1 MGLAGCGVLTRGGR
15 GLSARVSEWLRGW
28 GWHWQAGRLLLLQQ
42 EPLEQEP
49 LEQEPLEQGALE
61 QGALEQELSEQE
73 PLEQEP
79 LEQVVLEEEPMDEP
93 IDEPADEPIDEPEE
107 LRGGAAAASDL
118 KPAPK
123 YGRCASDLEASVRVL
138 GSNAGGPARE
148 GACCEFTGGHV
159 LGGPAREG
167 ALPFEVPQHLHA
179 HALQG
184 EGAVPAGE
192 EGQSKTTR
200 LAAEREGEAVNA
212 AYL

>member
-49 LEQEPLEQGALE
+49 LEQ
-61 QGALEQELSEQE
+61 
-73 PLEQEP
+73 
-79 LEQVVLEEEPMDEP
+79 VVLEEEPMDEP
-93 IDEPADEPIDEPEE
+93 IDEPADEPIDAPEE
-107 LRGGAAAASDL
+107 LRGGAAAASGL